1 MGMTSLKNTK
11 SKKSDQPQLAMD
23 SDYREEYPYGT
34 RIDLNKESLDKLGIK
49 TLPAVGSE
57 IMIECK
63 VKVIA
68 VRESASERDTSRSVE
83 LQITD
88 MDLELDE
95 DEVGEG
101 ELTRGDS
108 KSMNNLAKKMK
119 SM

>member
-1 MGMTSLKNTK
+1 MGMTSLKLAK
-11 SKKSDQPQLAMD
+11 SKKNDSPELATD
-23 SDYREEYPYGT
+23 SPGDGYPWGT
-34 RIDLNKESLDKLGIK
+34 RIDLNKETLDKLGIK

-68 VRESASERDTSRSVE
+68 VRESANERDTSRSVE

-101 ELTRGDS
+101 ELTRSDS

>member
-1 MGMTSLKNTK
+1 MISLKQ
-11 SKKSDQPQLAMD
+11 SAKKMKAGESPIAMD
-23 SDYREEYPYGT
+23 IEHDEYPYGT
-34 RIDLNKESLDKLGIK
+34 RIDLNKDTLEKLKIK
-49 TLPAVGSE
+49 TLPAVGDE

-63 VKVIA
+63 AKVIA
-68 VRESASERDTSRSVE
+68 VRESASQHDTSRSVE

-95 DEVGEG
+95 DEVSEG

>member
-1 MGMTSLKNTK
+1 MTMKSLKQ
-11 SKKSDQPQLAMD
+11 SKKELDKYDSPIAVDGNRDQ
-23 SDYREEYPYGT
+23 YPYGT

-49 TLPAVGSE
+49 TLPAVGTE
-57 IMIECK
+57 LMIECK

-68 VRESASERDTSRSVE
+68 VRESASERDTNRSIE

-95 DEVGEG
+95 DEVKEG
-101 ELTRGDS
+101 ELTRSES
-108 KSMNNLAKKMK
+108 KSMNNLAKKLK

>member
-1 MGMTSLKNTK
+1 MGMISLKLAK
-11 SKKSDQPQLAMD
+11 SKKNDSPQLASD
-23 SDYREEYPYGT
+23 SSDDGYPWGT

-68 VRESASERDTSRSVE
+68 VCESANERDTSRSVE

-95 DEVGEG
+95 DEVSEG

>member
-1 MGMTSLKNTK
+1 MGMTSLKLAKT
-11 SKKSDQPQLAMD
+11 KKSDQPQLSMD
-23 SDYREEYPYGT
+23 SQDEGYPYGT

-49 TLPAVGSE
+49 TMPAVGTE

-68 VRESASERDTSRSVE
+68 VRESASERDTSRSLE

>member
-1 MGMTSLKNTK
+1 MGMISLKLAK
-11 SKKSDQPQLAMD
+11 SKKNTSPEVAID
-23 SDYREEYPYGT
+23 SSREDYPWGT
-34 RIDLNKESLDKLGIK
+34 RIDLNKETLDKLGIK

-57 IMIECK
+57 LVIECK

-68 VRESASERDTSRSVE
+68 VRESASERDTSRSIE

-95 DEVGEG
+95 DEAGEG
-101 ELTRGDS
+101 ELTRGQS
-108 KSMNNLAKKMK
+108 KSMNNLAKRMK

>member
-1 MGMTSLKNTK
+1 MALKSLKLPKTK
-11 SKKSDQPQLAMD
+11 RNEVGSIPVD
-23 SDYREEYPYGT
+23 SYEREEYPYGT
-34 RIDLNKESLDKLGIK
+34 RIDLQDESLDALGIK
-49 TLPAVGSE
+49 ELPEVGSTM
-57 IMIECK
+57 MIECK
-63 VKVIA
+63 VKVIGA
-68 VRESASERDTSRSVE
+68 RQSANEKKTTRTLE

>member
-1 MGMTSLKNTK
+1 MGMVSLKQTK
-11 SKKSDQPQLAMD
+11 KQQSDND
-23 SDYREEYPYGT
+23 SPVAGIDRDPYPYGT

-49 TLPAVGSE
+49 TMPAVGTE
-57 IMIECK
+57 MMIECK
-63 VKVIA
+63 VTVIA
-68 VRESASERDTSRSVE
+68 VRESASERDTSRSLE

-101 ELTRGDS
+101 ELTRGES